1 MNRKLKRI
9 WRSATALC
17 MAFVMMFSTCG
28 TVFAEGSGV
37 GPSELMPEKTINY
50 VSIGD
55 SMTNGLGLGNGYDAT
70 GRNGY
75 TEICT
80 IAYPALVANNY
91 EWDLTQL
98 ATSAMRA
105 EDLHYILEYGME
117 GAYQG
122 DEWTRDDLVG
132 HGSRW
137 GKDGVEVVSNTFQS
151 SIKEAGVVSMA
162 VGNANF
168 GVYLMDMITT
178 TIGLAGYGNDY
189 SYCTLD
195 NALKILNVDEGTK
208 STVKTIYNKLL
219 SYLSDYVPAELADT
233 LANRMAYVVTSYM
246 INYEGALSRIVELN
260 PDVEIII
267 VGLMNTMSGFEL
279 NVTSQDGTTH
289 LDMAA
294 MLDIILNPMNAYLAG
309 LPTVKQGLGEYAEAK
324 LYYAELDRIETHSKT
339 FKEVYQDES
348 NLIRDRFVDTIVGTS
363 ENPGMVW
370 GLMEQETFITLKDIT
385 DYEAAVLYKTVD
397 GKDEP
402 KSAEEQIEGILSY
415 ISRNTYGK
423 SDSEK
428 AAFADKVTAVVTY
441 LTFENAI
448 LGALEKDANVD
459 LTKVVLPEGE
469 FNLMAVIAANM
480 GSALEDTSIVK
491 PAMSDKVQQIK
502 RVTNNQIDDNS
513 AMMAA
518 TALVQPVAMAE
529 TLNNH
534 GLISALLSLYGRM
547 QLANGM
553 AAHPNANDH
562 QAMYEEIVRV
572 YDNNHTVQDETIA
585 NIQSALEA
593 LCEVLET
600 YGPEV
605 AAQVWAQ
612 WEEYGYVEAVNK
624 TIDELTEVLEARYE
638 VYTTETIPAVNASV
652 AALAEQKD
660 ALTVQ
665 LAGLNEQLAA
675 KKAELEKVLSEQE
688 IGSVTAPDINIDVEL
703 GNNEQ
708 TEVPEHD
715 CVVSVEGNAIVAEL
729 EAAIKDIE
737 HAIATVE
744 ALVTDVEADIEDMVA
759 LAVQIADAVASLET
773 TIKDIAKAANDLK
786 NAVEAVYEV
795 LTNESAGS
803 IVSTVIGTYETVRA
817 AALEAAN
824 LLDIAMGAAEET
836 MADIDNMVGILSEDA
851 EALYNKFMTEL
862 PGCIAQIP
870 EEGMMVI
877 GAAVLGLQKAYE
889 EGEKLINEKL
899 TAEIAALEAEYADD
913 IEKAK
918 ADLEAGKAEIQA
930 KIQAEIDAKYAEAVA
945 ETQLKIDA
953 AKAEAEEKLAALE
966 AELKQYQDELAA
978 LGEEAA
984 EEVRQTIQAKIDRV
998 TADINTVNEDLA
1010 CAVEHLETALQLT
1023 YEAIVAE
1030 VNALYA
1036 EAVAQLEK
1044 VYNDIVA
1051 ELEAA
1056 KKALEEAAEKSL
1068 EELKEAVDKQIEEL
1082 NKIGEELSEEL
1093 NSVLDSIRENI
1104 KDIQDAVEGILSGS
1118 LESVEELKNALEAM
1132 GAEALAELVDII
1144 VEQINAMLLEATT
1157 ADMVVDD
1164 DFKFVAIG
1172 DESAKAEGY
1181 VEMLAAAI
1189 NAEAAEN
1196 GVDEIEVVNNAK
1208 TGNTVALERANL
1220 SDVTDADLVTIGFSN
1235 VTFLSNALD
1244 VAMSGKTD
1252 FDWAGLLGEEALP
1265 YVEDVL
1271 ADIKAE
1277 IAALELKEEY
1287 AVMLETIVEAM
1298 AYNAVEY
1305 AATLPGLISDIK
1317 AVNSDALIIIV
1328 GMYNPLADTTINL
1341 GGAEF
1346 DVSEYVDYLVDAV
1359 AVHGTAYAIISG
1371 DAIYVD
1377 ARDVDV
1383 ANPDKELSE
1392 LDLAMLV
1399 YNKCAALYPSTLGD
1413 DYIASEIADA
1423 LNITYVRTAK
1433 LLGDVNDDG
1442 VVDVR
1447 DLVRLEK
1454 YFAQVDGAEINA
1466 LNSDVNE
1473 DGLVDTRDMVRLA
1486 KYFAQVEGVVLGK

>member
-9 WRSATALC
+9 WRSGMALL

-28 TVFAEGSGV
+28 TVFAEEGDNK
-37 GPSELMPEKTINY
+37 ETIKY

-55 SMTNGLGLGNGYDAT
+55 SMANGYGFVGYNQTSNNKSVYDFMTGEGMYGNG
-70 GRNGY
+70 
-75 TEICT
+75 
-80 IAYPALVANNY
+80 AYPLQFEEY
-91 EWDLTQL
+91 LTEQGYDVKHTKL
-98 ATSAMRA
+98 ATSAMLA
-105 EDLHYILEYGME
+105 EDLLYLLGGREEFDDGWGGYKDYVGT
-117 GAYQG
+117 YT
-122 DEWTRDDLVG
+122 DEELMP
-132 HGSRW
+132 HIQAA
-137 GKDGVEVVSNTFQS
+137 VS
-151 SIKEAGVVSMA
+151 EADIITMGI
-162 VGNANF
+162 GNASF
-168 GVYLMDMITT
+168 GAFMLNKITDALGVFGATLDKELSFKDAIAVLELDAEQYALVMEVYDYLESKLIAEVPVELVEQYNLKAVVDMIAYTT
-178 TIGLAGYGNDY
+178 A
-189 SYCTLD
+189 SYVVNYKL
-195 NALKILNVDEGTK
+195 LVEKILN
-208 STVKTIYNKLL
+208 
-219 SYLSDYVPAELADT
+219 
-233 LANRMAYVVTSYM
+233 M
-246 INYEGALSRIVELN
+246 N
-260 PDVEIII
+260 PDVEIIL
-267 VGLMNTMSGFEL
+267 VGLLNTTYGM
-279 NVTSQDGTTH
+279 NVTGDNGEVILPFGDVMDALFGT
-289 LDMAA
+289 L
-294 MLDIILNPMNAYLAG
+294 NAYMAG
-309 LPTVKQGLGEYAEAK
+309 LPAVLQAQGIVKDAK
-324 LYYAELDRIETHSKT
+324 LYYAEETKPQFICQEFEKLIDNNWVADDERLNGATVRERNIAAYNGELKKMISSALQVSLGTVELTDIEAY
-339 FKEVYQDES
+339 KEKEGKDWQTPDAVSVAIYLGLEEAVARS
-348 NLIRDRFVDTIVGTS
+348 IDTMDIPLT
-363 ENPGMVW
+363 
-370 GLMEQETFITLKDIT
+370 GLMTIAGDLSSVFTSLGKPPT
-385 DYEAAVLYKTVD
+385 DYANGDTPDDIREWLLKGLSTEVTQGMCKIYGLFKVGNGMSVHPTPAGHDSIA
-397 GKDEP
+397 GK
-402 KSAEEQIEGILSY
+402 
-415 ISRNTYGK
+415 
-423 SDSEK
+423 
-428 AAFADKVTAVVTY
+428 
-441 LTFENAI
+441 
-448 LGALEKDANVD
+448 
-459 LTKVVLPEGE
+459 
-469 FNLMAVIAANM
+469 VIAA
-480 GSALEDTSIVK
+480 
-491 PAMSDKVQQIK
+491 
-502 RVTNNQIDDNS
+502 
-513 AMMAA
+513 
-518 TALVQPVAMAE
+518 
-529 TLNNH
+529 
-534 GLISALLSLYGRM
+534 
-547 QLANGM
+547 
-553 AAHPNANDH
+553 
-562 QAMYEEIVRV
+562 YEEK
-572 YDNNHTVQDETIA
+572 YTVQDETIE
-585 NIQSALEA
+585 NIETALNE
-593 LCEVLET
+593 LCKLLET

-612 WEEYGYVEAVNK
+612 WEEYGYVEAVNT
-624 TIDELTEVLEARYE
+624 TINKLTAVLEDRYE

-660 ALTVQ
+660 ALTTQ

-688 IGSVTAPDINIDVEL
+688 IGSVTVPDINIDVEL

-803 IVSTVIGTYETVRA
+803 IVSTVVGTYETVRA

-836 MADIDNMVGILSEDA
+836 MADIDNMVETLSENA
-851 EALYNKFMTEL
+851 EVLYDQFMQDL
-862 PGCIAQIP
+862 PKCIAQIP
-870 EEGMMVI
+870 EEGQLVL

-889 EGEKLINEKL
+889 EGEKLVNEKL

-913 IEKAK
+913 IAKAK

-945 ETQLKIDA
+945 ETQIKIDVV
-953 AKAEAEEKLAALE
+953 KAEAAEKLAALE

-998 TADINTVNEDLA
+998 TADIFTVNEDLA

-1056 KKALEEAAEKSL
+1056 KKALEEAAGKTL
-1068 EELKEAVDKQIEEL
+1068 EELKDAIDKQIEEL
-1082 NKIGEELSEEL
+1082 NKVIEKVEKEVDSL
-1093 NSVLDSIRENI
+1093 LDSIRENI
-1104 KDIQDAVEGILSGS
+1104 NNVQDAVEGILSGS

-1132 GAEALAELVDII
+1132 GVEALAELVDII
-1144 VEQINAMLLEATT
+1144 VAQIEAMLLEATT

-1164 DFKFVAIG
+1164 DFKLVAIG

-1220 SDVTDADLVTIGFSN
+1220 SDVTDADLITIGFSN

-1244 VAMSGKTD
+1244 AAMSGKTD
-1252 FDWAGLLGEEALP
+1252 FDWEGLLGEEALP
-1265 YVEDVL
+1265 YVEDIL

-1277 IAALELKEEY
+1277 IAALELEEY
-1287 AVMLETIVEAM
+1287 TAMLETIVEAM
-1298 AYNAVEY
+1298 AYNTVEY
-1305 AATLPGLISDIK
+1305 AVELPGLISDIK
-1317 AVNSDALIIIV
+1317 AANSDALILIV
-1328 GMYNPLADTTINL
+1328 GMYNPLADTTINV
-1341 GGAEF
+1341 GGAAF

-1359 AVHGTAYAIISG
+1359 AVHGTAYALISG

-1383 ANPDKELSE
+1383 ENTDKELSI
-1392 LDLAMLV
+1392 LDLATLA
-1399 YNKCAALYPSTLGD
+1399 YNKCAALYPNTVGD
-1413 DYIASEIADA
+1413 DYIAGEIADA
-1423 LNITYVRTAK
+1423 LDITYVRTEK

-1442 VVDVR
+1442 VVDSR
-1447 DLVRLEK
+1447 DLVRLRRYFAQDGSVINALNADVNEDGVVDSRDMARLTK
-1454 YFAQVDGAEINA
+1454 FFAQVDG
-1466 LNSDVNE
+1466 
-1473 DGLVDTRDMVRLA
+1473 
-1486 KYFAQVEGVVLGK
+1486 VVLGK

>member
-28 TVFAEGSGV
+28 TVFATEGDNK
-37 GPSELMPEKTINY
+37 ETIKY

-55 SMTNGLGLGNGYDAT
+55 SMANGYGFVGYNQTSNDRSVYDFMTGKGMYGNG
-70 GRNGY
+70 
-75 TEICT
+75 
-80 IAYPALVANNY
+80 AYPLQFEEY
-91 EWDLTQL
+91 LTEQGYDVEHTKL
-98 ATSAMRA
+98 ATSAMLA
-105 EDLHYILEYGME
+105 EDLLYLLGGRDEFNDGWGGYKDYVGTYTDAELMPYIQD
-117 GAYQG
+117 A
-122 DEWTRDDLVG
+122 VA
-132 HGSRW
+132 
-137 GKDGVEVVSNTFQS
+137 
-151 SIKEAGVVSMA
+151 EADVITMGI
-162 VGNANF
+162 GNASF
-168 GVYLMDMITT
+168 GAFLMHKVTDALGVFGASLDEDEKLCFEDAIAVLDLDTEQYALVMEVY
-178 TIGLAGYGNDY
+178 DY
-189 SYCTLD
+189 LESKL
-195 NALKILNVDEGTK
+195 NAE
-208 STVKTIYNKLL
+208 
-219 SYLSDYVPAELADT
+219 VPAELVQQYNLEAVVDMIAYT
-233 LANRMAYVVTSYM
+233 TASYVV
-246 INYEGALSRIVELN
+246 NYKLLVEEILN
-260 PDVEIII
+260 MNSDVEIIL
-267 VGLMNTMSGFEL
+267 VGLLNTTYGMNVVDDNG
-279 NVTSQDGTTH
+279 NVILPFGDVMDTLFGT
-289 LDMAA
+289 L
-294 MLDIILNPMNAYLAG
+294 NAYMAG
-309 LPTVKQGLGEYAEAK
+309 LPTVLQAQGIAKDAK
-324 LYYAELDRIETHSKT
+324 LYYAEETQPQFICQE
-339 FKEVYQDES
+339 FK
-348 NLIRDRFVDTIVGTS
+348 NLIDNNWVAEDSRLDGTTVRQRNIEAYNGELRMMIGMAVVGKPLSEINMNDIKQYDGSSWTGTVYDDKLLSVAIYLGIEEAVAHSIDTMDIPLT
-363 ENPGMVW
+363 
-370 GLMEQETFITLKDIT
+370 GLMSIAGDLSSVFTNLGSYPTASP
-385 DYEAAVLYKTVD
+385 EATRQWLAD
-397 GKDEP
+397 G
-402 KSAEEQIEGILSY
+402 LSGDVTKGMCK
-415 ISRNTYGK
+415 IYGLFK
-423 SDSEK
+423 VGNGMSVHPTPAGHDSI
-428 AAFADKVTAVVTY
+428 ADKVINAYKTGYTA
-441 LTFENAI
+441 
-448 LGALEKDANVD
+448 K
-459 LTKVVLPEGE
+459 
-469 FNLMAVIAANM
+469 
-480 GSALEDTSIVK
+480 
-491 PAMSDKVQQIK
+491 
-502 RVTNNQIDDNS
+502 
-513 AMMAA
+513 
-518 TALVQPVAMAE
+518 
-529 TLNNH
+529 
-534 GLISALLSLYGRM
+534 
-547 QLANGM
+547 
-553 AAHPNANDH
+553 
-562 QAMYEEIVRV
+562 
-572 YDNNHTVQDETIA
+572 DETIA
-585 NIQSALEA
+585 NIQTALAA

-638 VYTTETIPAVNASV
+638 VYTTETLPAVNASV

-688 IGSVTAPDINIDVEL
+688 IGSVTVPDINIDVEL

-998 TADINTVNEDLA
+998 TADIFTVNEDLA

-1068 EELKEAVDKQIEEL
+1068 EELKETVDKQIEEL

-1328 GMYNPLADTTINL
+1328 GMYNPLADTTIN
-1341 GGAEF
+1341 
-1346 DVSEYVDYLVDAV
+1346 
-1359 AVHGTAYAIISG
+1359 
-1371 DAIYVD
+1371 
-1377 ARDVDV
+1377 
-1383 ANPDKELSE
+1383 
-1392 LDLAMLV
+1392 
-1399 YNKCAALYPSTLGD
+1399 
-1413 DYIASEIADA
+1413 
-1423 LNITYVRTAK
+1423 
-1433 LLGDVNDDG
+1433 
-1442 VVDVR
+1442 
-1447 DLVRLEK
+1447 
-1454 YFAQVDGAEINA
+1454 
-1466 LNSDVNE
+1466 
-1473 DGLVDTRDMVRLA
+1473 
-1486 KYFAQVEGVVLGK
+1486 